1 MCLAVPAKVLSK
13 DEDNYAIDVDIMG
26 NTKTVSALLTPE
38 VEVGDWVLVHAG
50 QVISIISDEEAQGTL
65 AIWEEMLNADN

>member
-1 MCLAVPAKVLSK
+1 MCLAVPSKVLSK
-13 DEDNYAIDVDIMG
+13 DEDNFAIEVDIMG
-26 NTKTVSALLTPE
+26 NTKTVSALLAPE

-65 AIWEEMLNADN
+65 ALWEEMLNDDN

>member
-1 MCLAVPAKVLSK
+1 MCLAIPAKVLSQ
-13 DEDNYAIDVDIMG
+13 DEDNFAIDVDIMG

-38 VEVGDWVLVHAG
+38 VVVGDWVLVHAG

-65 AIWEEMLNADN
+65 ALWEEMLNDDN